1 MAEIEQLR
9 ELLFKR
15 EQQRLDDLEAELRDR
30 EQRIDALGEV
40 LPESLTRLQ
49 DDKQLQQ
56 SLKPQLIRG
65 IETTIRSNPKRFAMM
80 FYPVIGPAIRRAISE
95 ALKGLL
101 ENINHTMENSF
112 SARSWRWRFEAWRTG
127 VPFNQIV
134 LKHTLAYSIDEV
146 FLVQRDS
153 GLLLARSARDANEV
167 LDRDAVAAMLTAIQR
182 FMQESFDTDDDHPVR
197 SIEIGEHTLWIIPGR
212 DASLVAL
219 IQGAISRQ
227 ARGELQHQLEQIHDG
242 HELLLRSYH
251 QHSDSPDHI
260 LDGLEDDLSECLLR
274 KQLESSSDQTG
285 KGKKQPIMLWLLLLA
300 LLAVLAWQLWQW
312 WWLDRDRDQLVEK
325 IQQTPGWVLMTD
337 AIENDQIN
345 IKALRDPLAAT
356 PESLIDALAI
366 DQAKVRFTLEDYQST
381 AASLALQRLSNALPL
396 ARSQLQLDT
405 TVRSGSLQGFNVSGE
420 LPRSTWQ
427 SLQQLA
433 GAFGLQPSTMP
444 PVDID
449 SLRVALAPP
458 AGAQVQWRDDVLEI
472 SGDFDPA
479 WREDLRERL
488 AGLGI
493 SAEIDD
499 LSAGLFERRISLLEQ
514 RWNGHLLRFESDTQ
528 LAADSAEALTSM
540 IQETQSILR
549 LSDTN
554 QRPFVIAL
562 TGLTDGRF
570 NAPVNIA
577 LREQRAIAI
586 KDQMIAAGID
596 ADVIALQDAVNDSSG
611 NDTRAVRIYLHK
623 LVDN

>member
-40 LPESLTRLQ
+40 LPESLNRLQ

-112 SARSWRWRFEAWRTG
+112 SARSWRWRFEAWRSG

-153 GLLLARSARDANEV
+153 GLLLARSARDADEV

-219 IQGAISRQ
+219 IQGAISRE

-242 HELLLRSYH
+242 YEVLLRSYQ
-251 QHSDSPDHI
+251 QHSDSPDHM
-260 LDGLEDDLSECLLR
+260 LSGLEDDLSGCLLR
-274 KQLESSSDQTG
+274 KQLAQDSGRNS

-300 LLAVLAWQLWQW
+300 ILVVLGWQLWQW
-312 WWLDRDRDQLVEK
+312 WWLDRDRDQLIGK

-337 AIENDQIN
+337 AIDGDQIK

-356 PESLIDALAI
+356 PESLTDGLAI
-366 DQAKVRFTLEDYQST
+366 DQAKVQFILEDYQST
-381 AASLALQRLSNALPL
+381 AASLALQRLSNAVSVD
-396 ARSQLQLDT
+396 RSQLQLDT
-405 TVRSGSLQGFNVSGE
+405 IVGSGNLQTFNVNGV

-427 SLQQLA
+427 SLRQLA
-433 GAFGLQPSTMP
+433 GAFGLQAKNVP

-449 SLRVALAPP
+449 NLKAALAPP
-458 AGAQVQWRDDVLEI
+458 AGTEVQWRGDILEI
-472 SGDFDPA
+472 SGEHIPA
-479 WREDLRERL
+479 WHKDLTEKL
-488 AGLGI
+488 TALGI
-493 SAEIDD
+493 SAQIND
-499 LSAGLFERRISLLEQ
+499 LSTDFLERRINSLQQ
-514 RWNGHLLRFESDTQ
+514 RWNGHLLSFEGGVQ
-528 LAADSAEALTSM
+528 LTADSTAVVTSLVQE
-540 IQETQSILR
+540 IQAILR
-549 LSDTN
+549 LSDSDEL
-554 QRPFVIAL
+554 PFTITL
-562 TGLTDGRF
+562 SGLTDGRF
-570 NAPVNIA
+570 NAPVNVA
-577 LREQRAIAI
+577 LREQRAVTIRN
-586 KDQMIAAGID
+586 QMIATGID
-596 ADVIALQDAVNDSSG
+596 ADVIGLRDAENASG
-611 NDTRAVRIYLHK
+611 NNDARAVRIHLAK
-623 LVDN
+623 SVDN